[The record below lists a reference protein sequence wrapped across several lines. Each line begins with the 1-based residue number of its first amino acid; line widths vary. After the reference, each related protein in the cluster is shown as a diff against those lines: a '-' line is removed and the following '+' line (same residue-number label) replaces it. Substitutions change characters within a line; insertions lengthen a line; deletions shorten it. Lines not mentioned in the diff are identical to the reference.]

1 MEVSVR
7 EKEKVS
13 KLKIKPV
20 PGRAMSSQ
28 KRVKDVAGCLI
39 RNPQNGG
46 LA

>member
-7 EKEKVS
+7 EKEKVG
-13 KLKIKPV
+13 KLKLKPV

-28 KRVKDVAGCLI
+28 KRVKYVAGCLI
-39 RNPQNGG
+39 SEPQNDG

>member
-13 KLKIKPV
+13 KLKLKPV

-28 KRVKDVAGCLI
+28 ERIKYVAGSLI
-39 RNPQNGG
+39 SNPQNDG

>member
-1 MEVSVR
+1 MKVSIR

-13 KLKIKPV
+13 KLKLKPV
-20 PGRAMSSQ
+20 PGRAISSQ

-39 RNPQNGG
+39 SEPQNDG